1 MLKASAAALLKV
13 LPGPRSAEWP
23 EGERFARAFAHGTM
37 SVELYAPTGVDPQ
50 KPHAQDE
57 LYIVHSGQ
65 GVFVLEGERYP
76 FGPGEALFVPAGA
89 DHHFEGF
96 SEDFATWVVFWGPPG
111 GEAPL
116 PT

>member
-1 MLKASAAALLKV
+1 MLKASAAALLGA
-13 LPGPRSAEWP
+13 LPGPRSAGWP

-37 SVELYAPTGVDPQ
+37 SVELYAPLGIDRQ

-57 LYIVHSGQ
+57 LYIVHSGS
-65 GVFVLEGERYP
+65 GVFLLEGERCP
-76 FGPGEALFVPAGA
+76 FGPGDAYFVPAGA
-89 DHHFEGF
+89 DHCFEDF

-111 GEAPL
+111 GEAHR